1 MGPSLNHFKT
11 GLLLASLA
19 ALFGIVG
26 FAMGGT
32 SGLIIALIF
41 ATCTNAV
48 AYWNADKLALK
59 AQGAQEVDV
68 NTSPELVDLVH
79 SLAERGGLPPPRV
92 FLIDQAQPNAF
103 ATGRSPAKSA
113 VAITTG
119 LIKILTKEELAGVI
133 AHELAHIKSRDTLTM
148 TVAATIAGAISSFVN
163 FAMLFGGT
171 RNRPN
176 PLMGLLMMFLAP
188 MAAAVIQMT
197 ISRSREYE
205 ADRVGA
211 EISGNPLWLASALEK
226 IAAGTKTIPNEL
238 AEMRPAT
245 ASLFIINPLS
255 GRRMDGWFSTH
266 PKTENRIAALIE
278 LAKVMGI
285 TAKQMGESLAQSSS
299 GKSGKAQR
307 GAWG

>member
-1 MGPSLNHFKT
+1 MEASLNHLKT

-26 FAMGGT
+26 IAMGGT

-48 AYWNADKLALK
+48 AYWNADKLALR
-59 AQGAQEVDV
+59 AQGAKEVDA
-68 NTSPELVDLVH
+68 NTAPEIVQLVH
-79 SLAERGGLPPPRV
+79 TLAERGGLPPPCV
-92 FLIDQAQPNAF
+92 FLIEQAQPNAF
-103 ATGRSPAKSA
+103 ATGRSPEKSA

-119 LIKILTKEELAGVI
+119 LLEILTKEELAGVI
-133 AHELAHIKSRDTLTM
+133 AHELAHIKSHDTLTM
-148 TVAATIAGAISSFVN
+148 TIAATIAGAISSFVN
-163 FAMLFGGT
+163 FAMMFGGT

-176 PLMGLLMMFLAP
+176 PLMGFLMMFLAP
-188 MAAAVIQMT
+188 MAAAIIQMT

-211 EISGNPLWLASALEK
+211 EISGNPMWLASALEK
-226 IAAGTKTIPNEL
+226 IAMGAKSIPNEA

-255 GRRMDGWFSTH
+255 GQRMDGWFSTH
-266 PKTENRIAALIE
+266 PKPENRIAALIQ
-278 LAKVMGI
+278 LAKAMGVVVSQ
-285 TAKQMGESLAQSSS
+285 AGESLTQ
-299 GKSGKAQR
+299 KSGEK
-307 GAWG
+307 